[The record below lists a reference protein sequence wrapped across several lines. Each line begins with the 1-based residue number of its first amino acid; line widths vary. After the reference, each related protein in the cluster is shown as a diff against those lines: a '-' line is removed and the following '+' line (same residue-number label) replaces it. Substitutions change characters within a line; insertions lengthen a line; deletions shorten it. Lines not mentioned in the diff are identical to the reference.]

1 MPLEVGDMIN
11 VFELIGY
18 VSVFTISMVSFVVS
32 YYRRGFDKELPAFV
46 ALFIVFLLT
55 LVPVAILDAPLL
67 FFFVPIVASVLFV
80 LLDNIIGWGKK

>member
-1 MPLEVGDMIN
+1 MISG
-11 VFELIGY
+11 FELIGY
-18 VSVFTISMVSFVVS
+18 VAVFTVSVASFVVS

-46 ALFIVFLLT
+46 VIFLVFLLT
-55 LVPVAILDAPLL
+55 LVPVAVLDAPLL